1 MRQAV
6 EPLQG
11 TKEIVEYDRKSAIL
25 LKGTGY
31 GVRMTFP
38 DSAYEEELFDQIRR
52 FPLETAYLSGGLDA
66 VFDFQGRSLSKEFL
80 LRMLSEFVWPNGI
93 RVLGWLSY
101 DLETRALLRAA
112 GFATEEPG
120 AGHAESGREAPGS
133 LVLTQSLRCGQRVE
147 YDGDV
152 VVLGHVNEGAE
163 VYASGNVFVRGR
175 LKGVVHAGVDGGER
189 CVSAGSFEAAQVRLG
204 DKICS
209 SLGDDLRWKGK
220 SVLFSVED
228 GSLIARE
235 LKV

>member
-1 MRQAV
+1 MSRAV

-11 TKEIVEYDRKSAIL
+11 TKEIVEYDGKSAIL

-38 DSAYEEELFDQIRR
+38 ETASEEELFDQIRR
-52 FPLETAYLSGGLDA
+52 FPLETAHLSGGLDA
-66 VFDFQGRSLSKEFL
+66 VFDFQGRSLSKDFM

-93 RVLGWLSY
+93 SVLAWLSY
-101 DLETRALLRAA
+101 DMDSRALLRAA
-112 GFATEEPG
+112 GFATGEPG
-120 AGHAESGREAPGS
+120 AGPEKESLHAQGS

-152 VVLGHVNEGAE
+152 VILGHVNEGAE
-163 VYASGNVFVRGR
+163 IYASGNVFVRGR
-175 LKGVVHAGVDGGER
+175 LKGVVHAGVDGGEH

-209 SLGDDLRWKGK
+209 SLGNDPRWREK
-220 SVLFSVED
+220 SVLFCVED
-228 GSLIARE
+228 GSLTARE

>member
-1 MRQAV
+1 MNRAV
-6 EPLQG
+6 EQLQG
-11 TKEIVEYDRKSAIL
+11 TKEIVEDNRKSEIL

-38 DSAYEEELFDQIRR
+38 ETTSEEELFDQIRR
-52 FPLETAYLSGGLDA
+52 FPLETTHLSSGLDA

-80 LRMLSEFVWPNGI
+80 LRILSEFVWPNGI
-93 RVLGWLSY
+93 RILAWMSY

-112 GFATEEPG
+112 GFTTEEPRS
-120 AGHAESGREAPGS
+120 GHAESDREAPGS

-152 VVLGHVNEGAE
+152 IVLGHMNEGAE

-175 LKGVVHAGVDGGER
+175 LKGVVHAGVDGGEH
-189 CVSAGSFEAAQVRLG
+189 CVSAGSFEATQVRLG

-228 GSLIARE
+228 GSLVARE